1 MLKILSGLAFGY
13 FLYTKEGREQLSSL
27 GTYVSNTVKASFKE
41 LNSPINKKENTNGRN
56 STNDTEQYNGQLEIR
71 EVLHK
76 QSSTL

>member
-41 LNSPINKKENTNGRN
+41 LNSPINKKENINGRN
-56 STNDTEQYNGQLEIR
+56 STNDTEQHNGQLEIR